1 MQNLGVNIGIRTK
14 VVGMGGELA
23 PHPQLSGR
31 ALGSVKLLI
40 RSDIAEVTKGQ
51 VGKRAKS

>member
-1 MQNLGVNIGIRTK
+1 MQNRRVDIEIRTK

-23 PHPQLSGR
+23 PDPQLSGR

-40 RSDIAEVTKGQ
+40 RSDIADVTKGR

>member
-31 ALGSVKLLI
+31 ALGSVTLLI